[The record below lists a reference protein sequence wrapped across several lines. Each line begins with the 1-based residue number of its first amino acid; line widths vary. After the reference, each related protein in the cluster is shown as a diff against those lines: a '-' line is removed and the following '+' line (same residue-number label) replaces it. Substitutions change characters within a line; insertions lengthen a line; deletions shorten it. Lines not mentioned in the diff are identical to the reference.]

1 LEVVEENPF
10 LPLFYQDRRRYA
22 FKVQVFFL
30 LSRFRQL
37 APLRQKPLFG
47 GVVADY
53 LLDKDPIFAS
63 LNLEGPEWDLYLEL
77 YREPAPKVPPPD
89 LTVYLRAPVP
99 VLLERIARRG
109 RPFERGMDP
118 AYLEALS
125 EAYERHFARYPHPL
139 LVLEADALDFGPT
152 GPHREAVVALV
163 REHLAQKRP

>member
-1 LEVVEENPF
+1 
-10 LPLFYQDRRRYA
+10 
-22 FKVQVFFL
+22 
-30 LSRFRQL
+30 
-37 APLRQKPLFG
+37 LRQKPLFG

-77 YREPAPKVPPPD
+77 YRELAPKVPPPD

-139 LVLEADALDFGPT
+139 LVLEADALDFSPT